1 MSEETKRELKVDILQ
16 IKNLLK
22 IILLVMSLLIFAFAL
37 MSGSEGFGGGIT
49 GIIKNS
55 PNALP
60 WLILLIVNYINYRNE
75 LIGGSIIIAFGIV
88 ANLYFNLI
96 GPNFFLATF
105 MVINIITFMGMFFV
119 YSWYYEKKNNDKIQA
134 NPNN

>member
-1 MSEETKRELKVDILQ
+1 MSEETKKEIKVDILQ

-22 IILLVMSLLIFAFAL
+22 IILLIMSLLIFVFAL
-37 MSGSEGFGGGIT
+37 MSGSEEFGGGFA

-75 LIGGSIIIAFGIV
+75 LIGGSIIIAFGIT
-88 ANLYFNLI
+88 ANLYFNLMV
-96 GPNFFLATF
+96 PNFFLATF
-105 MVINIITFMGMFFV
+105 MLINIITFMGMFFV
-119 YSWYYEKKNNDKIQA
+119 YSWYHEKKDNDTIQT
-134 NPNN
+134 N

>member
-1 MSEETKRELKVDILQ
+1 MSEETKKEIKVDILQ

-22 IILLVMSLLIFAFAL
+22 IILLIMSLLIFVFAL
-37 MSGSEGFGGGIT
+37 MSGSEEFGGGFA

-75 LIGGSIIIAFGIV
+75 LIGGSIIIAFGIA
-88 ANLYFNLI
+88 ANLYFNLM

-105 MVINIITFMGMFFV
+105 MLINIITFMGMFFV
-119 YSWYYEKKNNDKIQA
+119 YSWYHEKKDNDTIQT
-134 NPNN
+134 N